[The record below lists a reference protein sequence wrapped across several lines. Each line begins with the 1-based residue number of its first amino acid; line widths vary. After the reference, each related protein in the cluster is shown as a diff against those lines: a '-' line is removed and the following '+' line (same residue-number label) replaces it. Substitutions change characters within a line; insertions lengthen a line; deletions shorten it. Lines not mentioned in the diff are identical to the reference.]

1 LAEQGSLYVAR
12 EEDLAALQSHW
23 DQALTG
29 TPRFVRLQAPFGG
42 GRRALVG
49 ELLRG
54 ITGGTEDAILWRVT
68 CLDQENGLQ
77 WLVRMYGSLMA
88 TLNTDIL
95 RKGKVEMVLNAS
107 LPNQP
112 KRVQAWYQSFVSS
125 LKESKTDAEKG
136 AVQLKLPQDN
146 PLIALIEVTS
156 AVARKVPILLEIQN
170 PHVAYSL
177 ALAQFLEALYNEAAE
192 SGARLLVVLHDEAP
206 SEVNDAVWP
215 MPLLDLFERRGE
227 DMFHTVT
234 IDPWGVNEV
243 QRYLDSKEL
252 KGDAARLAE
261 IAGGRPGFVAELT
274 DILTGQGLLAGDLGE
289 VSFSSLVPTE
299 VDESELDIPEAPPK
313 EGERRHAGPND
324 LGQVAYFAALLGQAF
339 PSGLVA
345 DMGGY
350 DRDSVDDLIDAVDD
364 LFEEVQFAE
373 DLGTWIYKF
382 ARGSWREGILEQNDT
397 DEGHE
402 LARRV
407 GLFMERFLVP
417 RGYGF
422 IVKTARVYG
431 EHGAA
436 DRARVMRS
444 LALSNDHA
452 DVWGLSYDLVNYFD
466 ENEWPEVMVR
476 TVYMNLLDRLV
487 TAGPIQTA
495 ERVHEEVQRFAD
507 ERDDRELVAWL
518 RYAGSRLDARRQ
530 DFYRARDRASQ
541 AIELYTALD
550 NRVRVADIHNHLAA
564 IELQDGKSEAA
575 LEQVQ
580 KALDMGQQEAPDGTK
595 FVPPGIFA
603 HAAHIRGLV
612 ARRAG
617 KLPEA
622 AEQFRRANEV
632 AGQAGLG
639 ALALDAGLAYGESL
653 LASRDMEKARDV
665 LQRVRQI
672 AAGMNNP
679 ARERS
684 ASELLAQAEGAL
696 RNYDE
701 ALKLAERTLQ
711 LSQQLQFEQVLP
723 IDLYNIGF
731 FNFVK
736 DQHAEA
742 LKYFDQAESRV
753 GSLGN
758 HPVVK
763 ELYYFK
769 GIAHLRLG
777 HLDKAKDA
785 LQTGL
790 EPAEKANDLAKMISA
805 LDMLAGIEEKQ
816 GHTEAARVL
825 LNDALDRAQKAN
837 MKDARKTIRKRLDS
851 LR

>member
-12 EEDLAALQSHW
+12 EEDLAALQSQW
-23 DQALTG
+23 ELALTG

-95 RKGKVEMVLNAS
+95 RKGKVEMVLNAV
-107 LPNQP
+107 LPSQP
-112 KRVQAWYQSFVSS
+112 KRVQAWYQSFI
-125 LKESKTDAEKG
+125 
-136 AVQLKLPQDN
+136 
-146 PLIALIEVTS
+146 PLIALIEVAS
-156 AVARKVPILLEIQN
+156 AVARKVPVVLEIQN

-177 ALAQFLEALYNEAAE
+177 VLAQFLEALHTEAVEGRAK
-192 SGARLLVVLHDEAP
+192 LLVVLHDEAP
-206 SEVNDAVWP
+206 SEVNEAVWP
-215 MPLLDLFERRGE
+215 MPLLDLYERRSD
-227 DMFHTVT
+227 DMFHELT
-234 IDPWGVNEV
+234 IEPWGAVEV
-243 QRYLDSKEL
+243 QRYLDSKGLES
-252 KGDAARLAE
+252 DATRLAE
-261 IAGGRPGFVAELT
+261 IAGGRPGFIAELV
-274 DILTGQGLLAGDLGE
+274 DILSEKGMLEGDLSE
-289 VSFSSLVPTE
+289 TSFASLVPTE
-299 VDESELDIPEAPPK
+299 VDESELDVPDAPPK
-313 EGERRHAGPND
+313 EGDRRHAGPAD

-345 DMGGY
+345 DMGGF

-364 LFEEVQFAE
+364 LFAEVQFAE

-382 ARGSWREGILEQNDT
+382 ARGSWREGIIEQNDT
-397 DEGHE
+397 EEGHE

-422 IVKTARVYG
+422 IAKTARVYG
-431 EHGAA
+431 EHGATA
-436 DRARVMRS
+436 RAKVMRS

-487 TAGPIQTA
+487 TSGPIQTA
-495 ERVHEEVQRFAD
+495 ERVHEEVQQFAD
-507 ERDDRELVAWL
+507 DRDDRELVAWL

-530 DFYRARDRASQ
+530 DFYRARDRAAQ

-550 NRVRVADIHNHLAA
+550 NKVRVADIHNHLAA
-564 IELQDGKSEAA
+564 IELQDGKMEAA
-575 LEQVQ
+575 LEEVQ

-603 HAAHIRGLV
+603 HAEHIRGLV
-612 ARRAG
+612 SRRNN
-617 KLPEA
+617 KLPQA
-622 AEQFRRANEV
+622 AEHFRRANEV

-639 ALALDAGLAYGESL
+639 PLALDAGLAYGESL
-653 LASRDMEKARDV
+653 LASREMEKARDV
-665 LQRVRQI
+665 LDRVRQI
-672 AAGMNNP
+672 AVGMGNP

-696 RNYDE
+696 RNYDA

-711 LSQQLQFEQVLP
+711 LSQQLKFEQVLP

-753 GSLGN
+753 GGLGN

-769 GIAHLRLG
+769 GVAHLRLG
-777 HLDKAKDA
+777 DLDKAKDA
-785 LQTGL
+785 LQSGL
-790 EPAEKANDLAKMISA
+790 EPAEKANDWAKMVSA

-816 GHTEAARVL
+816 GDIEAAKGL
-825 LNDALDRAQKAN
+825 LNDALGYATKAN
-837 MKDARKTIRKRLDS
+837 MKDQRKTIRKRLAS

>member
-1 LAEQGSLYVAR
+1 LADQGSLFVAR
-12 EEDLAALQSHW
+12 DEDLAALQSHW
-23 DQALTG
+23 EQALAG
-29 TPRFVRLQAPFGG
+29 SPRFVRLQAPFGG
-42 GRRALVG
+42 GRRALAG
-49 ELLRG
+49 ELIRG
-54 ITGGTEDAILWRVT
+54 ITGGTEDAIVWRVT

-107 LPNQP
+107 LPSQP
-112 KRVQAWYQSFVSS
+112 KRVQAWYQSFITS

-146 PLIALIEVTS
+146 PLIALVEVTS
-156 AVARKVPILLEIQN
+156 AISRKVPVVLEIQN
-170 PHVAYSL
+170 PHVVYSL
-177 ALAQFLEALYNEAAE
+177 TLPQFLEALHTEAAE
-192 SGARLLVVLHDEAP
+192 SGAKLLVVLHDEVP
-206 SEVNDAVWP
+206 DEVNRAVWP

-227 DMFHTVT
+227 IFQSLV
-234 IDPWGVNEV
+234 IEPWGPAEV
-243 QRYLDSKEL
+243 QQYLDSKDL
-252 KGDAARLAE
+252 RGNAPRLAD
-261 IAGGRPGFVAELT
+261 ITGGRPGFVAELA
-274 DILTGQGLLAGDLGE
+274 DILSEQGQLDGDLSG
-289 VSFSSLVPTE
+289 VSFASLVPTE
-299 VDESELDIPEAPPK
+299 VDEGELDVPEAPPK
-313 EGERRHAGPND
+313 EGERRHAGKED
-324 LGQVAYFAALLGQAF
+324 LGQIAFFAALLGQAF

-345 DMGGY
+345 DMGGF
-350 DRDSVDDLIDAVDD
+350 DRDSVDDLIDAAGD
-364 LFEEVQFAE
+364 LFQEVQFAE

-382 ARGSWREGILEQNDT
+382 ARGSWREGILERNDT

-431 EHGAA
+431 EHGATG
-436 DRARVMRS
+436 RAQVMRS
-444 LALSNDHA
+444 LALSNDHP

-466 ENEWPEVMVR
+466 ENPWPEVMVR

-487 TAGPIQTA
+487 TSGPIQSA

-507 ERDDRELVAWL
+507 AHDDRELVAWL

-530 DFYRARDRASQ
+530 DFYRARDRATQ

-550 NRVRVADIHNHLAA
+550 NKVRVADIHNHLAA
-564 IELQDGKSEAA
+564 IELQDGKEDAA
-575 LEQVQ
+575 LEQVE
-580 KALDMGQQEAPDGTK
+580 KAMEVGQQEAPDGTK

-603 HAAHIRGLV
+603 HAEHIRGLV
-612 ARRAG
+612 LRRRG
-617 KLPEA
+617 KLQEA
-622 AEQFRRANEV
+622 AERFRRANEV

-639 ALALDAGLAYGESL
+639 ALALDAGLGYGEAL
-653 LASRDMEKARDV
+653 LASREMEKARDV
-665 LQRVRQI
+665 LRRVRQI
-672 AAGMNNP
+672 AVGLNNP

-696 RNYDE
+696 QNYDE

-711 LSQQLQFEQVLP
+711 LSQQLRFEQVLP

-736 DQHAEA
+736 EQHAEA
-742 LKYFDQAESRV
+742 LQFFEQAQGRLRTV
-753 GSLGN
+753 GN

-769 GIAHLRLG
+769 GISHLRLG
-777 HLDKAKDA
+777 QLDKAKDA

-790 EPAEKANDLAKMISA
+790 APAEQAKDWPKMVSA
-805 LDMLAGIEEKQ
+805 LDMLAGIEEQQ
-816 GHTEAARVL
+816 GHTEAARGL
-825 LNDALDRAQKAN
+825 LNDALDYAKKAN
-837 MKDARKTIRKRLDS
+837 MKDARKTLRKRLDA
-851 LR
+851 LG